1 MDIIDSRAHLLHLL
15 TDGSKY
21 PLGTVIHDAM
31 HESLTLV
38 NGTCQRWR
46 VPPLSV
52 LHCIFYAYAGPFLCN
67 NCSHLAEMHTYGL
80 PSSQSVKE

>member
-1 MDIIDSRAHLLHLL
+1 MDIIESRAFLLHCL
-15 TDGSKY
+15 TGGSRY
-21 PLGTVIHDAM
+21 PLGKVITDVL
-31 HESLTLV
+31 HEGLAQVDKTHQ
-38 NGTCQRWR
+38 TWR

-67 NCSHLAEMHTYGL
+67 DCSHLAEMHTYGL